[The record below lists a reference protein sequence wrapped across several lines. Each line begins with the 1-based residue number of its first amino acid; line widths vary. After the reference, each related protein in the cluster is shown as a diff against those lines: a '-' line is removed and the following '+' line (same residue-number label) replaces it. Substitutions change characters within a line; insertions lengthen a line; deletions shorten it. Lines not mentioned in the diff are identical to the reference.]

1 MKNYSYILFFAVLIG
16 ATSCSRKIQ
25 VQEAYFLENETA
37 KLNTDRVD
45 IKTYYVGDDGYNIS
59 FQIDIDNRSESP
71 VHLSERD
78 IELELNYTGSR
89 KNVMAPIR
97 KADLIIALDQEERRL
112 EGEKN
117 ADTAANIILSGVG
130 ILGGILTGAPAVET
144 IVYGSG
150 TAADI
155 VSRRSEYGA
164 AQGSIEEQIQYYEKY
179 TLEEA
184 TIEAGD
190 SATFDIHFE
199 RVMANCRSE
208 LVIFYGDNSYVAAYD
223 LVVEERKIRR

>member
-1 MKNYSYILFFAVLIG
+1 MKKYINLIFFAVLVST
-16 ATSCSRKIQ
+16 TSCSRKIQ

-37 KLNTDRVD
+37 KQNKDRVD

-59 FQIDIDNRSESP
+59 FQIDINNRSESP

-97 KADLIIALDQEERRL
+97 KADLIIALDQEERRF
-112 EGEKN
+112 
-117 ADTAANIILSGVG
+117 
-130 ILGGILTGAPAVET
+130 LGGILTGAPAVET

-179 TLEEA
+179 TLDEA
-184 TIEAGD
+184 TIEAGG

-208 LVIFYGDNSYVAAYD
+208 LVIFYGDNSYVAEYD